1 MLNKNYKNAPRTNM
15 KNIQKPEKIH
25 LGKLIEEI
33 GKGRYVIPD
42 FQREFDWQPWDVSDL
57 IKSIFMDYYIGTL
70 LLWEGNKENY
80 NKLACAPLY
89 AFEKELDPE
98 YIVLDGQQRLSAL
111 HYAFFQPD
119 VNFRNRKNPFR
130 YFIHLEEL
138 LSENYED
145 AFFYDSMTKYY
156 QDLIKNEEQQYETHT
171 FPLGVFKGGTWDVQ
185 NWIINYQQYWN
196 NKAKDDSDK
205 SAQYQKYANSAQA
218 IKDVFFDIL
227 NNYHVSYILLDKQL
241 ELNRVCD
248 IFTHINSKGKPLDT
262 FDLLNSVTRKSDIYL
277 KDMYRQASGKLD
289 DNTYPGFEIK
299 SYIMMVMSILK
310 QNYCSPKYLYYL
322 VPGEKKKV
330 KDSEGILEV
339 RTLINTKE
347 EFINLWDKSVN
358 AIDKGLKSLKNPRD
372 LGAISERFLPY
383 PSIIPC
389 LSAIKSFVESADLKN
404 KVDIHS
410 KIRKWYWSSI
420 FLNRYSSSV
429 ESTSAKDYI
438 ELKRWFKDDEKEIEC
453 VLDFHRLY
461 KDLDLHKEQRSGSA
475 IYKAIYCLYIL
486 RGAPDWQTFE
496 LPEYDSL
503 DDHHIVPKSW
513 GKENGIEK
521 EINSI
526 LNRTPLSSD
535 TNRNIINN
543 RLPNSYMKEMLENN
557 EEEKIYKVFNSHLIS
572 KQAISILLRDPFT
585 PEDFQ
590 DFIEERKRSITLEIE
605 NRILNEYIELPKSLQ
620 KTNDEIETIELQLR
634 QLIIDKLGL
643 QTFDDVKNQ
652 LPQHILDQLSQKFD
666 RERKKNPSEMDLKR
680 ELAQTWI
687 QFTDLQH
694 LLQIITAKQHWN
706 HFESMFGSKEQLTSF
721 FNDLG
726 AVRNSIRHSR
736 EVDEITSLKGQASIL
751 WFKKQLKIA

>member
-1 MLNKNYKNAPRTNM
+1 M

-33 GKGRYVIPD
+33 GRGKFVIPD
-42 FQREFDWQPWDVSDL
+42 FQREFDWQPWDVTEL

-80 NKLACAPLY
+80 KKLACAPLY
-89 AFEKELDPE
+89 GFQKELDPE

-111 HYAFFQPD
+111 HYAFFQPE

-130 YFIHLEEL
+130 YFIDLREL
-138 LSENYED
+138 LAENYED

-156 QDLIKNEEQQYETHT
+156 QELISNQESQFEEHIL
-171 FPLGVFKGGTWDVQ
+171 PLGVFRGTTWEIQ
-185 NWIINYQQYWN
+185 NWIIKYQEYWN
-196 NKAKDDSDK
+196 YWAKEE
-205 SAQYQKYANSAQA
+205 QENEEEYHKYANSAHK
-218 IKDVFFDIL
+218 IKDILFDL
-227 NNYHVSYILLDKQL
+227 LGNYQVSYILLDEEL

-262 FDLLNSVTRKSDIYL
+262 FDLLNSITRKSDIYL
-277 KDMYRQASGKLD
+277 KEMYRDASGYLD

-299 SYIMMVMSILK
+299 SHIMMVMSILK

-322 VPGEKKKV
+322 VPGEQKKV
-330 KDSEGILEV
+330 KDKEGNLETI
-339 RTLINTKE
+339 TLINTKE
-347 EFINLWDKSVN
+347 EFIELWNKSVD
-358 AIDKGLKSLKNPRD
+358 AIFKGLKSLKNPRD
-372 LGAISERFLPY
+372 FGAINDRFLPY

-389 LSAIKSFVESADLKN
+389 LSSIKHFVENSDLKN

-429 ESTSAKDYI
+429 ESTSTKDFM
-438 ELKRWFKDDEKEIEC
+438 ELKKWFEDDDQELEC
-453 VLDFHRLY
+453 VIDFYRTY
-461 KDLDLHKEQRSGSA
+461 KELDLHKEQRSGSA

-486 RGAPDWQTFE
+486 KGAPDWQTFE

-513 GKENGIEK
+513 GKENGLDK

-535 TNRNIINN
+535 TNRKVINN
-543 RLPNSYMKEMLENN
+543 RLPNEYMKEMLEHNKP
-557 EEEKIYKVFNSHLIS
+557 EKIHAVFDSHLIS
-572 KQAISILLRDPFT
+572 KYAVEILLRDPFSV
-585 PEDFQ
+585 EDYNEFLN
-590 DFIEERKRSITLEIE
+590 ERRRTILNEIE
-605 NRILNEYIELPKSLQ
+605 NRILKEKIDLPQRLKKIDEQIER
-620 KTNDEIETIELQLR
+620 IELQLR
-634 QLIIDKLGL
+634 SQILNRLNLVTYEDI
-643 QTFDDVKNQ
+643 KNQ
-652 LPQHILDQLSQKFD
+652 LPGHLLEPLSQKFE
-666 RERKKNPSEMDLKR
+666 RERKKNPSDFEKKKNN
-680 ELAQTWI
+680 ASTWI

-694 LLQIITAKQHWN
+694 LNQIISSKQHWN
-706 HFESMFGSKEQLTSF
+706 IFESMFGSKEQINSF

-726 AVRNSIRHSR
+726 SLRNSIRHSR
-736 EVDEITSLKGQASIL
+736 DVDEITSLKGQASIL
-751 WFKKQLKIA
+751 WFQKQLKID